1 MQLAIDM
8 LKLGLLYKYVKI
20 KHLNITPNNRDTNE

>member
-8 LKLGLLYKYVKI
+8 LKLGLLYKYVKT
-20 KHLNITPNNRDTNE
+20 KHLNIVINSEIYE